1 MVQEAYTT
9 QRDKEINF
17 MLIKIKNEELV
28 KELIGEVKDF
38 PLYTTQLI
46 NLANQNAQGTR
57 PRVVGQL
64 TELIKEC
71 PKRTYED
78 WKNWYLSKYPNAIEN
93 ATERINEMMNNLK
106 KAIKSID
113 ESMIKKWV
121 EDLVLE
127 KTFIGL
133 RFQEAILK
141 KVASIKKTNYR
152 LAEPKEESQ
161 GIDGFIDD
169 TPVSIKPITYKTK
182 NALREEIKAK
192 IIFYNKIK
200 SGLEIDADNVL
211 K

>member
-1 MVQEAYTT
+1 
-9 QRDKEINF
+9 
-17 MLIKIKNEELV
+17 
-28 KELIGEVKDF
+28 
-38 PLYTTQLI
+38 LI

-71 PKRTYED
+71 PERTYEG
-78 WKNWYLSKYPNAIEN
+78 WKKWYLSKYPNAIEN
-93 ATERINEMMNNLK
+93 ATERISEMMNNLK
-106 KAIKSID
+106 EVIKSID
-113 ESMIKKWV
+113 KSMIKKWA

-141 KVASIKKTNYR
+141 KVASIKNTNYR

>member
-1 MVQEAYTT
+1 
-9 QRDKEINF
+9 

-28 KELIGEVKDF
+28 EELIGEVKDF

-71 PKRTYED
+71 PKGTYED

-106 KAIKSID
+106 EAIKSID
-113 ESMIKKWV
+113 KSMIKKWV

-141 KVASIKKTNYR
+141 KVASIKNTNYR

-161 GIDGFIDD
+161 GIDGFIGDI
-169 TPVSIKPITYKTK
+169 PVSIKPITYKTK
-182 NALREEIKAK
+182 NALREQIKVK
-192 IIFYNKIK
+192 IIFYNKTK

>member
-1 MVQEAYTT
+1 M
-9 QRDKEINF
+9 
-17 MLIKIKNEELV
+17 IKIKNEELV

-64 TELIKEC
+64 TELIQEC
-71 PKRTYED
+71 PEKTYEG
-78 WKNWYLSKYPNAIEN
+78 WKKWYLSKYPNAIEN
-93 ATERINEMMNNLK
+93 ATGRINEMMNNLK
-106 KAIKSID
+106 NAIKSID
-113 ESMIKKWV
+113 KSMIKKWV

-127 KTFIGL
+127 KTFVGL

-141 KVASIKKTNYR
+141 KVASIKNTDYR

-161 GIDGFIDD
+161 GIDGFIGDM
-169 TPVSIKPITYKTK
+169 PVSIKPITYKTK
-182 NALREEIKAK
+182 DALREEIKAK
-192 IIFYNKIK
+192 IIFYNKTK
-200 SGLEIDADNVL
+200 SGLEINADNVL

>member
-1 MVQEAYTT
+1 MS
-9 QRDKEINF
+9 
-17 MLIKIKNEELV
+17 IKIKNEELV

-64 TELIKEC
+64 SELIKEC
-71 PKRTYED
+71 REKTYKG
-78 WKNWYLSKYPNAIEN
+78 WKNWYLSKYPNAVEN
-93 ATERINEMMNNLK
+93 ATERINAMMNHLK
-106 KAIKSID
+106 EAIKSID
-113 ESMIKKWV
+113 KSMIKKWV

-141 KVASIKKTNYR
+141 KVASIKNVNYR
-152 LAEPKEESQ
+152 LAKPKEESR
-161 GIDGFIDD
+161 GIDGFIGDI
-169 TPVSIKPITYKTK
+169 PVSIKPTTYKTK
-182 NALREEIKAK
+182 DALREDIKAK
-192 IIFYNKIK
+192 IIFYNKTK

>member
-1 MVQEAYTT
+1 
-9 QRDKEINF
+9 

-28 KELIGEVKDF
+28 KELIGEIKDF

-71 PKRTYED
+71 PERTYEG
-78 WKNWYLSKYPNAIEN
+78 WKKWYLSKYPNAIEN
-93 ATERINEMMNNLK
+93 ATNRINEMMNNLK
-106 KAIKSID
+106 GAIKSVD
-113 ESMIKKWV
+113 RLMIKKWV

-141 KVASIKKTNYR
+141 KVASIRNTNYR
-152 LAEPKEESQ
+152 FAKPNEESQ
-161 GIDGFIDD
+161 GIDGFIGDI
-169 TPVSIKPITYKTK
+169 PVSIKPITYKTK
-182 NALREEIKAK
+182 DALREEIKAR
-192 IIFYNKIK
+192 IIFYNKTK

>member
-1 MVQEAYTT
+1 
-9 QRDKEINF
+9 

-71 PKRTYED
+71 PKRTYEG
-78 WKNWYLSKYPNAIEN
+78 WKSWYLSKYPNAIEN

-106 KAIKSID
+106 EAIKAIDK
-113 ESMIKKWV
+113 SMIKKWV

-141 KVASIKKTNYR
+141 KVASIKNTNYR
-152 LAEPKEESQ
+152 LAEPKEESK
-161 GIDGFIDD
+161 GIDGFIGDI
-169 TPVSIKPITYKTK
+169 PISIKPITYKTK
-182 NALREEIKAK
+182 DALREEIKVK
-192 IIFYNKIK
+192 IIFYNKTK

>member
-1 MVQEAYTT
+1 
-9 QRDKEINF
+9 
-17 MLIKIKNEELV
+17 MLIKIKNEELI
-28 KELIGEVKDF
+28 KELIGEIKNF

-71 PKRTYED
+71 PERTYEG
-78 WKNWYLSKYPNAIEN
+78 WKKWYLSKYPNAIEN
-93 ATERINEMMNNLK
+93 ATEKINEMMNNLK
-106 KAIKSID
+106 SAIKSID
-113 ESMIKKWV
+113 KSMIKKWV

-141 KVASIKKTNYR
+141 KVASIKNTNYR

-161 GIDGFIDD
+161 GIDGFVGD
-169 TPVSIKPITYKTK
+169 TPVSIKPLTYKTQG
-182 NALREEIKAK
+182 ALREEIKAK
-192 IIFYNKIK
+192 IIFYNKTK
-200 SGLEIDADNVL
+200 SGLEIDADDVF
-211 K
+211 KR

>member
-1 MVQEAYTT
+1 
-9 QRDKEINF
+9 
-17 MLIKIKNEELV
+17 MLIKIKNEELI
-28 KELIGEVKDF
+28 KELIGEIKNF

-71 PKRTYED
+71 PERTYEG
-78 WKNWYLSKYPNAIEN
+78 WKKWYLSKYPNAIEN
-93 ATERINEMMNNLK
+93 ATEKINEMMNNLK
-106 KAIKSID
+106 SAIKSID
-113 ESMIKKWV
+113 KSMIKKWV

-141 KVASIKKTNYR
+141 KVASIKNTNYR

-161 GIDGFIDD
+161 GIDGFVGD
-169 TPVSIKPITYKTK
+169 TPVSIKPLTYKTK

-192 IIFYNKIK
+192 IIFYNKTK